1 MHVVQ
6 CILRFSYKHVLMFF
20 LKLFLCMLAGLF
32 NTFLFY
38 FIFFLPHLSLG
49 PLYKRVTFGIDPD
62 MVNRAFGRTLYIHRH
77 KSDSSSYA

>member
-1 MHVVQ
+1 
-6 CILRFSYKHVLMFF
+6 
-20 LKLFLCMLAGLF
+20 MLAGLF
-32 NTFLFY
+32 NTFFFL
-38 FIFFLPHLSLG
+38 FLPHLSLG